1 VLRSV
6 EISEACGFGG
16 DHCLAPSRSVDAPV
30 DAASDR
36 YERLFPALPPLEGED
51 ETLLALGV
59 AGGICDGGEI
69 CEDATEAA
77 AGWPLFGQFIAHDI
91 TADRSPLSPRAEPE
105 TSVNYRTP
113 KADLDSLYGSGQIG
127 SPYLYRRDDPAQLL
141 LGRNERGEEAD
152 LPRNAEGVAL
162 VGDPR
167 NDVHIVVSQLHVA
180 MIKVHN
186 RLVELARERGIAGP
200 DVFETAQRQT
210 IWHYQWVIVNDYLP
224 RLVGAELVDSVLRD
238 GPRFYRPNGAP
249 RIPLEFADAAFR
261 YGHSQVR
268 DSFELN
274 SDTPAR
280 RLFPDLI
287 GFRPVPAEL
296 AIEWSRLFD
305 VDAAAPAQRAK
316 LIDGRLARSL
326 IELPAAITGEVEV
339 EAYQSLAGRDLER
352 GHAYGLPSG
361 EAVAA
366 AMGEAPLAGDPLG
379 LRDAGWTG
387 ETPLWLYFLAESASR
402 GNGERLGPSGGR
414 IVAEVLIG
422 ILGADPGSYLAN
434 DPDWTPTLPAR
445 EGRFGLTD
453 LLLATEPRMTGE

>member
-30 DAASDR
+30 DVASDR

-51 ETLLALGV
+51 EALLALGV

-69 CEDATEAA
+69 CEDAAETA

-91 TADRSPLSPRAEPE
+91 TADRSPLSPRAEPQ
-105 TSVNYRTP
+105 TPVNFRTP

-200 DVFETAQRQT
+200 DVFETAQRET

-224 RLVGAELVDSVLRD
+224 RLVGAGLVDSVLRD

-274 SDTPAR
+274 SDTRAR

-305 VDAAAPAQRAK
+305 VDGAAPAQRAK

-361 EAVAA
+361 EAVTA
-366 AMGEAPLAGDPLG
+366 AMGEAPLASDPLG

-402 GNGERLGPSGGR
+402 GDGERLGPSGGR

-422 ILGADPGSYLAN
+422 ILRTDPGSYLAN
-434 DPDWTPTLPAR
+434 DADWTPTLPAR